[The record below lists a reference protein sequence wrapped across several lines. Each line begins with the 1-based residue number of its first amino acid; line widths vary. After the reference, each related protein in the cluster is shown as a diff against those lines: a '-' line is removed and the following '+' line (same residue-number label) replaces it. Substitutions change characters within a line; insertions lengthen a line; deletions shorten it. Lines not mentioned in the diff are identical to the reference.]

1 MIDINE
7 NTAVEKAENG
17 IYSFSFPKKEESIS
31 IIEYAE
37 RQMLTFDSLPF
48 GRVDSLVLSQLAY
61 MHLGDTVPPVESDMP
76 PVRVAD
82 LYKAEL
88 FERMLDDVR
97 DAKSNRRLLN
107 AVCCSPRY
115 RNIRVNYYI
124 DNIDPVAEKQFCAMT
139 FILPDNSFY
148 IAYRGTDA
156 TIVGWKEDFNMF
168 FRSVIPGHISA
179 VHYLQ
184 TVSQRLGGRI
194 YVGGHSKGGN
204 LAVFGAS
211 FAGSEIQ
218 DRIIKVFNHDGPG
231 LSAEIQ
237 AMEGFT
243 DLNDITDTTVPQA
256 SLFGLMFSNDD
267 FMVVK
272 SDRMGIMQHDPFSW
286 EICGN
291 DFIYADGL
299 KSNAN
304 KLVFTIYDLMK
315 TLSREDRELF
325 IDTVFSVI
333 ASPGVSSFT
342 EWPVMA
348 VKEFD
353 TIVGTMKSIDSETAD
368 KLKSVLGEFVKALGK
383 NILNLPDK
391 DRVKEFIAEKLSG
404 IGKKNTEES
413 R

>member
-1 MIDINE
+1 MIEINE

-76 PVRVAD
+76 PVRIAD

-115 RNIRVNYYI
+115 RDIRVNYYI

-168 FRSVIPGHISA
+168 SGRLYRGIFRQSIICRQFHSGWVAEFMWAAIQKA
-179 VHYLQ
+179 VTWLFSELHLQ
-184 TVSQRLGGRI
+184 AAKFRT
-194 YVGGHSKGGN
+194 
-204 LAVFGAS
+204 
-211 FAGSEIQ
+211 
-218 DRIIKVFNHDGPG
+218 
-231 LSAEIQ
+231 
-237 AMEGFT
+237 
-243 DLNDITDTTVPQA
+243 
-256 SLFGLMFSNDD
+256 
-267 FMVVK
+267 
-272 SDRMGIMQHDPFSW
+272 
-286 EICGN
+286 
-291 DFIYADGL
+291 
-299 KSNAN
+299 
-304 KLVFTIYDLMK
+304 
-315 TLSREDRELF
+315 EL
-325 IDTVFSVI
+325 
-333 ASPGVSSFT
+333 
-342 EWPVMA
+342 
-348 VKEFD
+348 
-353 TIVGTMKSIDSETAD
+353 
-368 KLKSVLGEFVKALGK
+368 
-383 NILNLPDK
+383 
-391 DRVKEFIAEKLSG
+391 
-404 IGKKNTEES
+404 
-413 R
+413 

>member
-1 MIDINE
+1 MIENNINIA
-7 NTAVEKAENG
+7 TEKQESRFFE
-17 IYSFSFPKKEESIS
+17 ISFPKKEESIS

-37 RQMLTFDSLPF
+37 KQMKTFEQQPF
-48 GRVDSLVLSQLAY
+48 GPVDSLVLSQLAY
-61 MHLGDTVPPVESDMP
+61 MNLGCIVPSVAVDDT
-76 PVRVAD
+76 PVRIAD
-82 LYKAEL
+82 LYKAE
-88 FERMLDDVR
+88 FFSAILDDVR
-97 DAKSNRRLLN
+97 DSKSNRKLLN
-107 AVCCSPRY
+107 ALCCSPRY
-115 RNIRVNYYI
+115 RDIRINYFI

-139 FILPDNSFY
+139 FILPDNNVY

-179 VHYLQ
+179 VHYIQ
-184 TVSQRLGGRI
+184 TVAQRLGGNI

-211 FAGSEIQ
+211 FAGKEIQ

-231 LSAEIQ
+231 LSSEIQ
-237 AMEGFT
+237 ALKDFVN
-243 DLNDITDTTVPQA
+243 LNDVTDTTVPQA
-256 SLFGLMFSNDD
+256 SLFGLMFSSDD

-286 EICGN
+286 EISGD

-315 TLSREDRELF
+315 NLSREDRELF
-325 IDTVFSVI
+325 IDTVFKVI

-342 EWPVMA
+342 EWPAMA

-353 TIVGTMKSIDSETAD
+353 TLVNAMKSIDETTAE
-368 KLKSVLGEFVKALGK
+368 KLKSVMAEFVKTLGK

-391 DRVKEFIAEKLSG
+391 DKIKEFITEKVNS
-404 IGKKNTEES
+404 IGKKDK
-413 R
+413 